1 MVVLAIITLTQFVFE
16 QVSCYRDND
25 SGLRRIFCGGCTYDF
40 VLCVVSETLI
50 GVQCEPFIEF
60 ECSVY
65 RCCQTLEFIVG
76 KSVAIGGHD
85 VYAVGGLLCND
96 RGTEHVGSV
105 GVVRH

>member
-40 VLCVVSETLI
+40 VLCVVSETVI

-60 ECSVY
+60 ECSVH
-65 RCCQTLEFIVG
+65 RGCQTFEFTVCKG
-76 KSVAIGGHD
+76 VTIGGHD
-85 VYAVGGLLCND
+85 VYAIGGLLRND